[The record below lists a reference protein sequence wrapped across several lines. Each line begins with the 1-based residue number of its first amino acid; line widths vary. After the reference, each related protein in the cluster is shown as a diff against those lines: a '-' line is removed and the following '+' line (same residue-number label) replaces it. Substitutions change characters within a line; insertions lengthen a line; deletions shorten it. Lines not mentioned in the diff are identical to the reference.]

1 MRGFHATNNLFEKK
15 LELYFLCDEKSMLI
29 VDMVEKFQFGTDQI
43 IVLLIN
49 LSLLQDTAQ
58 SI

>member
-1 MRGFHATNNLFEKK
+1 MRGFHATNNLFEKI
-15 LELYFLCDEKSMLI
+15 ELYFLCDEKSMLI